1 VQFAMLRAEAR
12 DSQIVW
18 NRKLCPCLVPIPG
31 EREKENLNLWG
42 DHKMRDP
49 LDLLIVFNEPS
60 MQK

>member
-1 VQFAMLRAEAR
+1 MQFAILRAEAR

-42 DHKMRDP
+42 DHDP